1 MSRYMVKINSGAI
14 LRGLCRIDQL
24 TYVLVNDYLMSYTSS
39 NDNDMNWVA
48 LWIAKSKTSFYLDEQ
63 DIEHVCVR

>member
-1 MSRYMVKINSGAI
+1 MVKINSGAI

-39 NDNDMNWVA
+39 NDNDMN
-48 LWIAKSKTSFYLDEQ
+48 
-63 DIEHVCVR
+63 